1 MQMGHSSWAKL
12 GLVTRLKNE
21 AGVYKCQECVK
32 VVLFKI
38 ENEPGVDKYV
48 KSVSKFC
55 HYKIK
60 NEGGMY
66 K

>member
-12 GLVTRLKNE
+12 GLVTRLKMRLGRIN
-21 AGVYKCQECVK
+21 VK
-32 VVLFKI
+32 NVSKLFCYKI
-38 ENEPGVDKYV
+38 ENEPWVYKYV
-48 KSVSKFC
+48 KNVLTFC

-60 NEGGMY
+60 NEAGMY